1 MSLPIDGHAMVMQT
15 NTNKMNIE
23 TSKSVSS
30 KISRSVSK
38 FKFYFPV
45 VSASRRHIM
54 RKLQDNNNN
63 LVEKVGQGLPSYSST
78 SSELLTPS

>member
-15 NTNKMNIE
+15 NINKMKIE
-23 TSKSVSS
+23 TSQSVSS
-30 KISRSVSK
+30 KILRSVSK

-63 LVEKVGQGLPSYSST
+63 LVEKVGLGSS
-78 SSELLTPS
+78 SCS